1 MLNNKKSNNNYKKA
15 NINNKNIFTLQHV
28 KIIGTLSIII
38 AILTFMIISNG
49 KGEKPDLKFSNS
61 NTSTNNIPV
70 LVNQDLVIK
79 VGEISETVKF
89 YPVNVEGTNLEVLAV
104 KAPDGTIRTAFNT
117 CQICYDSGRGY
128 YKQQG
133 NLLVCQNCGNQY
145 PMDRVEIEA
154 GGCNPWP
161 IFEKDK
167 IVTDES
173 ITIPYALLKE
183 SKGIFAN
190 WNKTY

>member
-1 MLNNKKSNNNYKKA
+1 MSNNKKTNNNHKKS
-15 NINNKNIFTLQHV
+15 IFTLQHI
-28 KIIGTLSIII
+28 KIIGALSIIV

-49 KGEKPDLKFSNS
+49 KDGKSQLDSSNS
-61 NTSTNNIPV
+61 NSNNNSFPV
-70 LVNQDLVIK
+70 LDNQDLVIPL
-79 VGEISETVKF
+79 GEISETVKF
-89 YPVNVEGTNLEVLAV
+89 YPVNIEGTNLEVLAV

-128 YKQQG
+128 YKQNG
-133 NLLVCQNCGNQY
+133 NLLVCQNYGNQY

-167 IVTDES
+167 IVTDDT
-173 ITIPYALLKE
+173 ITISYAFLKE